1 MTNDID
7 TQTVQG
13 EIDPEFG
20 SESDRNRRLSA
31 KRDHGLASGGHEGHG
46 MLMLLCCIPMLVIA
60 VVLVASGVVS
70 AGFLITAGGCTA
82 MMFVMMRMMPGHWRD
97 DCHAARRTPLSYP
110 DAVVCDSSERS
121 RRDGPTEELC
131 QGPSSLAK
139 RTGCLDSVRRPHHRD
154 PQRAQG
160 VTGWAQ

>member
-1 MTNDID
+1 M
-7 TQTVQG
+7 
-13 EIDPEFG
+13 
-20 SESDRNRRLSA
+20 
-31 KRDHGLASGGHEGHG
+31 
-46 MLMLLCCIPMLVIA
+46 MLLCCIPMLVIA

-121 RRDGPTEELC
+121 RRDAPPRNSARARPAWRNVLGALILCAALTIAILNELRVLP
-131 QGPSSLAK
+131 GGHNELYLVSSAAV
-139 RTGCLDSVRRPHHRD
+139 GGFGIWWLDWLHQSD
-154 PQRAQG
+154 
-160 VTGWAQ
+160 